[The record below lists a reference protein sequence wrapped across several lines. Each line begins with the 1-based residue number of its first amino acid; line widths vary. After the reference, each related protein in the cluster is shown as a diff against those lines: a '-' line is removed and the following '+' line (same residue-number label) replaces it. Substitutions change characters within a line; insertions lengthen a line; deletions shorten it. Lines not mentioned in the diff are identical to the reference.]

1 MLMETI
7 DKSFRCSSRG
17 CADSQMEKNLA
28 ITRMSKK
35 NSDICINLS
44 GAYMKVGS
52 RMVFLMQQSSGALT
66 LCKNPY
72 TSPILVFLFRND
84 LRRYHTVTYVFL
96 DYISL

>member
-52 RMVFLMQQSSGALT
+52 RWCS
-66 LCKNPY
+66 
-72 TSPILVFLFRND
+72 
-84 LRRYHTVTYVFL
+84 
-96 DYISL
+96 

>member
-44 GAYMKVGS
+44 GAYMKG
-52 RMVFLMQQSSGALT
+52 
-66 LCKNPY
+66 N
-72 TSPILVFLFRND
+72 I
-84 LRRYHTVTYVFL
+84 
-96 DYISL
+96 